1 MKQLIT
7 PANPHLTR
15 LLIIGAAFLT
25 VTLALIL
32 MQPSGAP
39 LANAPEELPLPES
52 ADDTAVTRADTGLIG
67 LVRAPA
73 TTEETPV
80 DEITASVLASLSGP
94 TAPKAAA
101 AAAPDDTLRNMTAG
115 VLASLTGPAP
125 KAATTTANVNMQDL
139 VTQALQQGQ
148 SDAYI
153 DALLNEAAASGNI
166 AVPSALRTN
175 EGRVDT
181 ATLLAALVRK
191 SSPDTAPAPTIDA
204 NSQGVEVRVV
214 QRAGETKRY
223 NFYTVQSGDSLGAIA
238 NRFYGD
244 AGLYTAIFEANRQ
257 FLSSPD
263 RIRAGQRLSIPEV
276 TSG

>member
-1 MKQLIT
+1 MKPLT
-7 PANPHLTR
+7 RPNPHLTR
-15 LLIIGAAFLT
+15 LLLIGAAFLT

-32 MQPSGAP
+32 MQPSGDALATAP
-39 LANAPEELPLPES
+39 QEPASPQSP
-52 ADDTAVTRADTGLIG
+52 DDMSVTRADTGLIG
-67 LVRAPA
+67 LLPA
-73 TTEETPV
+73 RDTAQDTPV
-80 DEITASVLASLSGP
+80 DEITASVLASLSGS

-101 AAAPDDTLRNMTAG
+101 PAPESADTLRNMTAG
-115 VLASLTGPAP
+115 VLASLTGPTPPKPAP
-125 KAATTTANVNMQDL
+125 AAANMQDL
-139 VTQALQQGQ
+139 VSQALRQGQ

-153 DALLNEAAASGNI
+153 DALLNEAAASGQI
-166 AVPSALRTN
+166 AVPGALRTDA
-175 EGRVDT
+175 GRVDT

-191 SSPDTAPAPTIDA
+191 SSPDTAPAPSFEA

-244 AGLYTAIFEANRQ
+244 AALFTAIFEANRQ

>member
-1 MKQLIT
+1 MKQQT
-7 PANPHLTR
+7 PPNPHLVR

-32 MQPSGAP
+32 MQPSNNSLAEAP
-39 LANAPEELPLPES
+39 DVETPYTDSL
-52 ADDTAVTRADTGLIG
+52 DDNTVARADTGLIN
-67 LVRAPA
+67 LMRPA
-73 TTEETPV
+73 TPAPTQV
-80 DEITASVLASLSGP
+80 DEITAGVLASLSG
-94 TAPKAAA
+94 APAS
-101 AAAPDDTLRNMTAG
+101 APALAVEPITEDDPLRNLTSG

-125 KAATTTANVNMQDL
+125 QRPVGTSMEDL
-139 VTQALQQGQ
+139 VTQALKQGQ

-153 DALLNEAAASGNI
+153 DALLNEAASAGSI
-166 AVPSALRTN
+166 AVPGALRTDG
-175 EGRVDT
+175 GRVDT

-191 SSPDTAPAPTIDA
+191 SSPDSEAAPEIDA
-204 NSQGVEVRVV
+204 SSEGVEVRVV

-244 AGLYTAIFEANRQ
+244 AGLYTAIYEANRQ